1 MSDLA
6 DLLKELE
13 QVAKDTNLKEVK
25 KEPLEE
31 SVASEDDVTSLF
43 EGLEAAYTES
53 KIEEEIA
60 NRLSE
65 EDERKLGAFSGF
77 MESVTEL
84 TNQSNPQKAIENLFA
99 TVASPQPPVEVS
111 DEPVVEEVAKVI
123 EEPTEV
129 EQADNIIEQ
138 IVSSLDDMGGKTE
151 VKEQVDQ
158 ISKLRDEFNSFRTL
172 VQQQIVSPGSGEVRL
187 EFLDDVQRSTA
198 KVDGKFLKYSSSDG
212 KFVGDEPSVTSL
224 AITALDIDGG
234 TDIGADLADADLI
247 IVDDGAG
254 GTNRKSTLARLKT
267 YIGSGSSAADDISAG
282 DAAVTITTSS
292 GDITIDAAANNSDI
306 ILKGTDGGS
315 DTTFLTIDGS
325 AAGKATFNDEIV
337 SGAVITSGAGLIIA
351 DAGNIGSASDT
362 DAIAIASN
370 GVVTFSQAPV
380 FPDGSVDLADLD
392 IDGGTDIGAALADA
406 DLFIVDDGAGGTNRK
421 MAASRIATY
430 VGASA
435 GGFSIGNLDIDGGTD
450 IGAGLADA
458 DLFIVDDGA
467 GGTNRKTAA
476 SRIKTYIA
484 DVTLT
489 TAAQTNITSLG
500 TLTALTVDNVV
511 VNGATIGH
519 TDDTD
524 LMTVAD
530 GVLTVAGEVDAVSLD
545 VSGDA
550 DIDGTLEADA
560 ITVNGTTL
568 AETISDTVGAMVGS
582 NTETGIAVTY
592 QDGDN
597 TLDFALAAA
606 QTTITSL
613 LATDIKIGED
623 DQTKID
629 FETADEIHF
638 YAANEHQIKLVDGA
652 LVPVTDNDI
661 DLGTS
666 SVEFKDAFFDGTVTS
681 DAFAGPLTGDVTGNA
696 DTATALATARTIGG
710 VSFDGSANIDLLATD
725 IKIGEDDQT
734 KIDFETANE
743 IHFYANNV
751 SLISLTNANSGDA
764 VLTVPTADKNF
775 TIKGTDDSS
784 GITALDIDMAA
795 AGDATF
801 NNKIIAVELD
811 ISGDVD
817 IDGTLEAYAI
827 TVNGSALASSA
838 TTDTT
843 NASNVGSGTLA
854 AARMAAAQTAITS
867 IYNTSLAIGYGSSHA
882 NIDFSTDN
890 RIVFD
895 IDGTSQILLLDGV
908 FRPTTDS
915 DVDLGSSAKYW
926 KDGYIDT
933 VTTTGLVTAGGR
945 LITDDATEA
954 TSTTDGA
961 LQTDGGLSV
970 VKDAVFGDDVKL
982 LSDASVISF
991 GADGDVTLT
1000 HVADTGVTLS
1010 AGDNATVLQL
1020 DSNDSGASS
1029 GPKIILNRT
1038 SDSPADNDYSG
1049 TIIWNTENDN
1059 NQQFK
1064 AAQISVQATDV
1075 SDGTEDSNV
1084 QIATIVNGTATTGVT
1099 VSGSGIQVPDSGK
1112 IGSVSAPSAI
1122 DINSAGEVGIGAAAS
1137 TSCTL
1142 NVYNNETGHYVI
1154 DAKQDNASSSSQV
1167 VNLLND
1173 GTGYGIYSIN
1183 GNGAGVYAQASRSTA
1198 GYFVQDGSVS
1208 SNYGVYGQS
1217 STNYGIYGRTLGA
1230 SAGGLIAYDND
1241 GTTYGILGYSPSST
1255 AYSFY
1260 GNGEAF
1266 TSGTWASSDSRLKDI
1281 QSRVTTSDGILAK
1294 INQLKPTYY
1303 KWKSTTDQGLKNTDE
1318 QIGFIAQEVESI
1330 FSHVIKD
1337 SPVPDLS
1344 ESPPD
1349 SDGKVEKRDK
1359 TLNEE
1364 LGNVKFLNY
1373 EKLTVYLTA
1382 ALQEASAKI
1391 DTLEARIKTL
1401 EDA

>member
-65 EDERKLGAFSGF
+65 EDEKKLDAFSGF

-99 TVASPQPPVEVS
+99 TVAPLQPPVEVS
-111 DEPVVEEVAKVI
+111 DEPVVEEVTEVI

-282 DAAVTITTSS
+282 DAAVNITTSS

-337 SGAVITSGAGLIIA
+337 SGAVITSGAGLVIA

-362 DAIAIASN
+362 DAIAIASDGVVTMNQIPVFSAGINVSGGTIAGTLSTAAQGNITSLGTLTALTVDNVAVNGATIGHTDDTDLMTVADGILTVAGEVQMTTLDIGGTNVTSTAAELNLLDGSSANSVVNSKAVIYGSSGELAGTLSTAAQGNVTSLGTLTTLTVDNIIINGTNIGHTSDTDSIAIASN

-380 FPDGSVDLADLD
+380 FPDGSIDLAD
-392 IDGGTDIGAALADA
+392 
-406 DLFIVDDGAGGTNRK
+406 
-421 MAASRIATY
+421 
-430 VGASA
+430 
-435 GGFSIGNLDIDGGTD
+435 LDIDGGTD

-511 VNGATIGH
+511 VNGSTIGH

-597 TLDFALAAA
+597 TLDFAVDAA
-606 QTTITSL
+606 QTTITS
-613 LATDIKIGED
+613 
-623 DQTKID
+623 
-629 FETADEIHF
+629 
-638 YAANEHQIKLVDGA
+638 
-652 LVPVTDNDI
+652 
-661 DLGTS
+661 
-666 SVEFKDAFFDGTVTS
+666 
-681 DAFAGPLTGDVTGNA
+681 
-696 DTATALATARTIGG
+696 
-710 VSFDGSANIDLLATD
+710 LLATD

-817 IDGTLEAYAI
+817 IDGTLEADAI

-843 NASNVGSGTLA
+843 NASNIGSGTLA

-882 NIDFSTDN
+882 NINFGTDN
-890 RIVFD
+890 QITFD
-895 IDGTSQILLLDGV
+895 IDGTGQ
-908 FRPTTDS
+908 
-915 DVDLGSSAKYW
+915 
-926 KDGYIDT
+926 
-933 VTTTGLVTAGGR
+933 
-945 LITDDATEA
+945 
-954 TSTTDGA
+954 
-961 LQTDGGLSV
+961 
-970 VKDAVFGDDVKL
+970 
-982 LSDASVISF
+982 
-991 GADGDVTLT
+991 
-1000 HVADTGVTLS
+1000 
-1010 AGDNATVLQL
+1010 
-1020 DSNDSGASS
+1020 
-1029 GPKIILNRT
+1029 
-1038 SDSPADNDYSG
+1038 
-1049 TIIWNTENDN
+1049 
-1059 NQQFK
+1059 
-1064 AAQISVQATDV
+1064 
-1075 SDGTEDSNV
+1075 
-1084 QIATIVNGTATTGVT
+1084 
-1099 VSGSGIQVPDSGK
+1099 
-1112 IGSVSAPSAI
+1112 
-1122 DINSAGEVGIGAAAS
+1122 
-1137 TSCTL
+1137 
-1142 NVYNNETGHYVI
+1142 
-1154 DAKQDNASSSSQV
+1154 
-1167 VNLLND
+1167 
-1173 GTGYGIYSIN
+1173 YSI
-1183 GNGAGVYAQASRSTA
+1183 
-1198 GYFVQDGSVS
+1198 
-1208 SNYGVYGQS
+1208 
-1217 STNYGIYGRTLGA
+1217 L
-1230 SAGGLIAYDND
+1230 
-1241 GTTYGILGYSPSST
+1241 
-1255 AYSFY
+1255 
-1260 GNGEAF
+1260 
-1266 TSGTWASSDSRLKDI
+1266 
-1281 QSRVTTSDGILAK
+1281 
-1294 INQLKPTYY
+1294 
-1303 KWKSTTDQGLKNTDE
+1303 
-1318 QIGFIAQEVESI
+1318 
-1330 FSHVIKD
+1330 
-1337 SPVPDLS
+1337 
-1344 ESPPD
+1344 
-1349 SDGKVEKRDK
+1349 
-1359 TLNEE
+1359 
-1364 LGNVKFLNY
+1364 
-1373 EKLTVYLTA
+1373 
-1382 ALQEASAKI
+1382 
-1391 DTLEARIKTL
+1391 
-1401 EDA
+1401 

>member
-65 EDERKLGAFSGF
+65 EDEKKLDAFSGF

-99 TVASPQPPVEVS
+99 TVAPPQPPVEVS
-111 DEPVVEEVAKVI
+111 DEPVVEEVTEVI
-123 EEPTEV
+123 EEPTEVATEV

-337 SGAVITSGAGLIIA
+337 SGAVITSGAGLVIA

-362 DAIAIASN
+362 DAIAIASD
-370 GVVTFSQAPV
+370 GVVTMNQIPV
-380 FPDGSVDLADLD
+380 FSAGINVS
-392 IDGGTDIGAALADA
+392 GGTI
-406 DLFIVDDGAGGTNRK
+406 AG
-421 MAASRIATY
+421 
-430 VGASA
+430 
-435 GGFSIGNLDIDGGTD
+435 
-450 IGAGLADA
+450 
-458 DLFIVDDGA
+458 
-467 GGTNRKTAA
+467 
-476 SRIKTYIA
+476 
-484 DVTLT
+484 TLS
-489 TAAQTNITSLG
+489 TAAQGNITSLG

-597 TLDFALAAA
+597 TLDFAVDAA
-606 QTTITSL
+606 QTTITS
-613 LATDIKIGED
+613 
-623 DQTKID
+623 
-629 FETADEIHF
+629 
-638 YAANEHQIKLVDGA
+638 
-652 LVPVTDNDI
+652 
-661 DLGTS
+661 
-666 SVEFKDAFFDGTVTS
+666 
-681 DAFAGPLTGDVTGNA
+681 
-696 DTATALATARTIGG
+696 
-710 VSFDGSANIDLLATD
+710 LLATD

-817 IDGTLEAYAI
+817 IDGTLEADAI

-843 NASNVGSGTLA
+843 NASNIGSGTLA
-854 AARMAAAQTAITS
+854 AARMAAAQTAITSIYNTSLAIGYGSSHANINFGTDNQITFDIDGTGQVVLKDGIFHAVTDSDVDLGKSDKYWKDAYIDTITTTS

-982 LSDASVISF
+982 LSDSSVLSF
-991 GADGDVTLT
+991 GADSDVTIT
-1000 HVADTGVTLS
+1000 HNADTGVTLNS
-1010 AGDNATVLQL
+1010 MDISGVSSINAGQIGGSRNYIYNGDTSLCQRATSVSSIGNGNSGYHVQ
-1020 DSNDSGASS
+1020 DRWQYYESGA
-1029 GPKIILNRT
+1029 
-1038 SDSPADNDYSG
+1038 PASVVTMSRATEVPNGFQYSLKLDCTTASG
-1049 TIIWNTENDN
+1049 TVSAADLVVLAQIFEGQDLYAWKKGTADALPVTLSFWVNTTKTGTYIVNLYDNDN
-1059 NQQFK
+1059 NRACSQSYTVSSSDTWEYKSLTFPGDTTGIFGRDNN
-1064 AAQISVQATDV
+1064 ASLYVYWGLVAGTDWTSGSLATAW
-1075 SDGTEDSNV
+1075 ESNNNPDRFTGQV
-1084 QIATIVNGTATTGVT
+1084 DAFDNTNNNFHITGIQLELGETATVFQNETYGENFIRCARYFEKRVGGILY
-1099 VSGSGIQVPDSGK
+1099 SSNNAGGSG
-1112 IGSVSAPSAI
+1112 
-1122 DINSAGEVGIGAAAS
+1122 
-1137 TSCTL
+1137 
-1142 NVYNNETGHYVI
+1142 Y
-1154 DAKQDNASSSSQV
+1154 
-1167 VNLLND
+1167 
-1173 GTGYGIYSIN
+1173 IYM
-1183 GNGAGVYAQASRSTA
+1183 V
-1198 GYFVQDGSVS
+1198 
-1208 SNYGVYGQS
+1208 
-1217 STNYGIYGRTLGA
+1217 
-1230 SAGGLIAYDND
+1230 
-1241 GTTYGILGYSPSST
+1241 
-1255 AYSFY
+1255 
-1260 GNGEAF
+1260 
-1266 TSGTWASSDSRLKDI
+1266 W
-1281 QSRVTTSDGILAK
+1281 
-1294 INQLKPTYY
+1294 
-1303 KWKSTTDQGLKNTDE
+1303 
-1318 QIGFIAQEVESI
+1318 
-1330 FSHVIKD
+1330 
-1337 SPVPDLS
+1337 
-1344 ESPPD
+1344 
-1349 SDGKVEKRDK
+1349 
-1359 TLNEE
+1359 
-1364 LGNVKFLNY
+1364 
-1373 EKLTVYLTA
+1373 
-1382 ALQEASAKI
+1382 
-1391 DTLEARIKTL
+1391 
-1401 EDA
+1401 